1 VIKVGVPHGGG
12 EAISD
17 IAGRIFDGARCQR
30 DLDARIGDFIAAL
43 HVQGW
48 QTPTIGKVTWHDT
61 PYTGGGI
68 AIGSGPQHVVI
79 SGWGFS
85 A

>member
-1 VIKVGVPHGGG
+1 VTRVGVPHGGG

-17 IAGRIFDGARCQR
+17 IAARIFDGARCQR
-30 DLDARIGDFIAAL
+30 DLDARVGDLIAAL
-43 HVQGW
+43 HDQGW
-48 QTPTIGKVTWHDT
+48 QTPTIGDVTWHDP

-68 AIGSGPQHVVI
+68 ALGPPPHHVVI
-79 SGWGFS
+79 SGWSF